1 MGCPRP
7 DQAVDVLVLGP
18 NWAGVRHNLVPK
30 IILVVQLVD
39 HGLEDDL
46 EEGDHQVEHKP
57 DVHHLD
63 VGGPREGVGDADEE
77 RREHE

>member
-1 MGCPRP
+1 M
-7 DQAVDVLVLGP
+7 
-18 NWAGVRHNLVPK
+18 
-30 IILVVQLVD
+30 QLVD
-39 HGLEDDL
+39 QGLEDDL
-46 EEGDHQVEHKP
+46 EEGDHQVEDEP